1 MNKTIL
7 IGRLT
12 ADPVLRYT
20 PSGVAVANFTLAID
34 RPFKQDGE
42 YQTDFINCVTW
53 RKQAENLSTYV
64 KKGHQVAVEGMIQ
77 TRSYENNE
85 GKKVYVTE
93 VMAESIQFLESKSK
107 QSGQQQSQPQQPQ
120 KNDNPFA
127 NDGEPIDIN
136 KDDLPF

>member
-1 MNKTIL
+1 MNKAIL

-12 ADPVLRYT
+12 ADPDLRYT
-20 PSGVAVANFTLAID
+20 GSGVAVANFTLAIN

-53 RKQAENLSTYV
+53 RKQAENLASYV

-77 TRSYENNE
+77 TRSYE
-85 GKKVYVTE
+85 GKDGKRVYVTE

-107 QSGQQQSQPQQPQ
+107 QNGQQPQ

-127 NDGEPIDIN
+127 NNGNPIEV
-136 KDDLPF
+136 DDDTLPF